1 MKRIALLLA
10 LLCPAPLLAQGTPT
24 TSGAV
29 ASSRAIWTMMI
40 GYVSQAAQDVP
51 EADYAY
57 RPVPGVRSFGELIG
71 HIAGGQ
77 YLMCAAA
84 LGEAPR
90 DESAFDHVTGKTAL
104 MELLQQSIAYCARA
118 YGQADA
124 EMGASSPLFGQP
136 QTRMYALTL
145 NTTHVGEHYG
155 NIVTYMRMKG
165 MVPPSS
171 RPRS

>member
-1 MKRIALLLA
+1 MKRLVLLLA
-10 LLCPAPLLAQGTPT
+10 LALPVPLAAQAPAGA
-24 TSGAV
+24 TSAV
-29 ASSRAIWTMMI
+29 ATSRGVWRMMI
-40 GYVSQAAQDVP
+40 GYVAQAAQDMP

-57 RPVPGVRSFGELIG
+57 KPVATVRSFGELIA

-84 LGEAPR
+84 LGETPR
-90 DESAFDHVTGKTAL
+90 AEDAFEHITGKAAL
-104 MELLQQSIAYCARA
+104 VEVLTQSTAYCERA
-118 YGQADA
+118 YAQADA
-124 EMGASSPLFGQP
+124 EMGAATTLFGQQ
-136 QTRMYALTL
+136 QTRMFAVTL